1 MYYLKSRKTRKKE
14 HLLQEIFHMVDIDNS
29 GTIDIDE
36 LYQFIMS
43 NLNKDEVFDLNN

>member
-14 HLLQEIFHMVDIDNS
+14 HLLQEIFHMVDID
-29 GTIDIDE
+29 E